1 MGRRRGGLVERGSGL
16 CCAMVCYAV
25 LCYGGGYVRALG
37 GPRASPLRSMWE
49 GGLRCGV
56 LCHAVLC
63 WVAWEMGGLCT
74 GFRGAAGISPAL
86 DVGGWVKVWRVMSC
100 CVMSCNVMLCY
111 VMLWGEGSR

>member
-1 MGRRRGGLVERGSGL
+1 MGCRRGSLVGRRRGDLVERGSGL

-56 LCHAVLC
+56 LCHAALC
-63 WVAWEMGGLCT
+63 
-74 GFRGAAGISPAL
+74 R
-86 DVGGWVKVWRVMSC
+86 
-100 CVMSCNVMLCY
+100 VMLCY
-111 VMLWGEGSR
+111 AMSCYGERGADDGWWRRR

>member
-1 MGRRRGGLVERGSGL
+1 MACYVML
-16 CCAMVCYAV
+16 CCV
-25 LCYGGGYVRALG
+25 
-37 GPRASPLRSMWE
+37 
-49 GGLRCGV
+49 GLYER
-56 LCHAVLC
+56 
-63 WVAWEMGGLCT
+63 MGGLCT